1 MKITKKEKPVNRFN
15 KPQTDKKPGPENKVV
30 EMVVKGP
37 HQLLEYLLVNVK
49 QSRNNIKSLLK
60 NKKIMVDGAV
70 VTQFDYMLRPKQVV
84 SISKYPMIQKSLK
97 SSLDIVYEDD
107 DLIVINKPAGL
118 LSVGTDKDLGDTA
131 YRMVMDYIRTD
142 HRKGELFIVHR
153 LDRDTSGLLIFSKN
167 YKLRE
172 ALQDDWN
179 KLVKYRGY
187 YALVQGVLKN
197 KKDTLK
203 HYLKENTLHMVY
215 VSTNKHEAQEAIT
228 HYEVVKESKYHSLLE
243 VKIDTGRKN
252 QIRVQMDYIGH
263 PVLGDKKYGK
273 PDDPIKRL
281 GLHAYRLEFTHPF
294 TKKYF
299 KFETKLPPVFLKL
312 FK

>member
-1 MKITKKEKPVNRFN
+1 
-15 KPQTDKKPGPENKVV
+15 
-30 EMVVKGP
+30 
-37 HQLLEYLLVNVK
+37 
-49 QSRNNIKSLLK
+49 
-60 NKKIMVDGAV
+60 

-84 SISKYPMIQKSLK
+84 SISKYPMIQKSLQ

-118 LSVGTDKDLGDTA
+118 LTVGTDKEIGETA
-131 YRMVMDYIRTD
+131 YRMVMDYVRTD
-142 HRKGELFIVHR
+142 HRKGELYIVHR

-167 YKLRE
+167 YQLRE

-187 YALVQGVLKN
+187 YALVQGNLKN

-215 VSTNKHEAQEAIT
+215 VSTNSHEAQEAIT
-228 HYEVVKESKYHSLLE
+228 HYSVIKESKQHSLLE
-243 VKIDTGRKN
+243 MKIDTGRKN

-273 PDDPIKRL
+273 PDDPLKRL
-281 GLHAYRLEFTHPF
+281 GLHAYRLEFTHPL
-294 TKKYF
+294 TQKYF
-299 KFETKLPPVFLKL
+299 KFETRLPPVFMKL

>member
-1 MKITKKEKPVNRFN
+1 
-15 KPQTDKKPGPENKVV
+15 
-30 EMVVKGP
+30 
-37 HQLLEYLLVNVK
+37 
-49 QSRNNIKSLLK
+49 
-60 NKKIMVDGAV
+60 
-70 VTQFDYMLRPKQVV
+70 MLRPKQVV
-84 SISKYPMIQKSLK
+84 SISKYPMIQKSLQ

-118 LSVGTDKDLGDTA
+118 LTVGTDKEIGETA
-131 YRMVMDYIRTD
+131 YRMVMDYVRTD
-142 HRKGELFIVHR
+142 HRKGELYIVHR

-167 YKLRE
+167 YQLRE

-187 YALVQGVLKN
+187 YALVQGNLKN

-215 VSTNKHEAQEAIT
+215 VSTTSHEAQEAIT
-228 HYEVVKESKYHSLLE
+228 HYNVIKESKQHSLLE
-243 VKIDTGRKN
+243 MKIDTGRKN

-273 PDDPIKRL
+273 PDDPLKRL
-281 GLHAYRLEFTHPF
+281 GLHAYRLEFTNPI

-299 KFETKLPPVFLKL
+299 KFETRLPPVFMKL

>member
-1 MKITKKEKPVNRFN
+1 MKLPKREKPTSNRSKQFVERKPDPNN
-15 KPQTDKKPGPENKVV
+15 KLV
-30 EMVVKGP
+30 EMHVKGP
-37 HQLLEYLLVNVK
+37 HQLLEFLLTNVK

-60 NKKIMVDGAV
+60 NKKVIVDGAV

-84 SISKYPMIQKSLK
+84 SISKYPMIQKSLQ

-118 LSVGTDKDLGDTA
+118 LTVGTDKEIGETA
-131 YRMVMDYIRTD
+131 YRMVMDYVRTD
-142 HRKGELFIVHR
+142 HRKGELYIVHR

-167 YKLRE
+167 YQLRE

-187 YALVQGVLKN
+187 YALVQGNLKN

-215 VSTNKHEAQEAIT
+215 VSTNSHEAQEAIT
-228 HYEVVKESKYHSLLE
+228 HYSVIKESKQHSLLE
-243 VKIDTGRKN
+243 MKIDTGRKN

-273 PDDPIKRL
+273 PDDPLKRL
-281 GLHAYRLEFTHPF
+281 GLHAYRLEFTHPL
-294 TKKYF
+294 TQKYF
-299 KFETKLPPVFLKL
+299 KFETRLPPIFMKL

>member
-1 MKITKKEKPVNRFN
+1 MKITKKTKPTNNRS
-15 KPQTDKKPGPENKVV
+15 KPQVAKKPEPKNKLV
-30 EMVVKGP
+30 EMPVKGP
-37 HQLLEYLLVNVK
+37 HQLLEFLLANVN

-60 NKKIMVDGAV
+60 NKKILVDGVV
-70 VTQFDYMLRPKQVV
+70 VTQFDYQLRPKQVV

-97 SSLDIVYEDD
+97 SNLDIVFEDD

-118 LSVGTDKDLGDTA
+118 LTVGTDKEVGETA
-131 YRMVMDYIRTD
+131 YRMVMDYVRTD
-142 HRKGELFIVHR
+142 HRKGELYIVHR

-167 YKLRE
+167 YALRE

-187 YALVQGVLKN
+187 YAIVQGVLKN
-197 KKDTLK
+197 KKATLK
-203 HYLKENTLHMVY
+203 NFLKENSLHMVY
-215 VSTNKHEAQEAIT
+215 ISENKHEAQEAIT
-228 HYEVVKESKYHSLLE
+228 HYNVLKESKYHSLLE
-243 VKIDTGRKN
+243 LKIDTGRKN
-252 QIRVQMDYIGH
+252 QIRVQMDYLGH

-273 PDDPIKRL
+273 PDDPLKRL
-281 GLHAYRLEFTHPF
+281 ALHAYKLEFTHPIS
-294 TKKYF
+294 KKYF